1 MKMNMIELKYM
12 NQKFIIP
19 AHSRIIDLDQ
29 VPDEMFKQRLMGDGF
44 ALELIEGD
52 IIAPMDGVIS
62 ALFPTGHAIGMLL
75 DGNIEILIHIGID
88 TIKLKNKPIESFVSV
103 NERVKQGQ
111 LLVRVDLNKFKEGN
125 IPPIVPIIFTRNTLF
140 SVKRNANE
148 VQCGEENIII
158 MYE

>member
-52 IIAPMDGVIS
+52 IIAPMDGVIT

>member
-1 MKMNMIELKYM
+1 MDVIELTQM

-19 AHSRIIDLDQ
+19 AHAKIIDLDQ

-44 ALELIEGD
+44 ALELLDGEIV
-52 IIAPMDGVIS
+52 APMDGVIT
-62 ALFPTGHAIGMLL
+62 ALFPTGHAIGLLL

-88 TIKLKNKPIESFVSV
+88 TIKLKNKPIDIFVSV

-125 IPPIVPIIFTRNTLF
+125 IPPIVPIVFTRNTLF
-140 SVKRNANE
+140 SVKRNVNE
-148 VQCGEENIII
+148 VQCGEENII
-158 MYE
+158 ETFE

>member
-1 MKMNMIELKYM
+1 MLKLTHM

-19 AHSRIIDLDQ
+19 AHAKIIDLDQ

-44 ALELIEGD
+44 ALKLLDGEIV
-52 IIAPMDGVIS
+52 APMDGVIT
-62 ALFPTGHAIGMLL
+62 ALFPTGHAIGLLL

-88 TIKLKNKPIESFVSV
+88 TIKLKNKPIDIFVSV

-125 IPPIVPIIFTRNTLF
+125 IPPIVPIVFTRNTLF
-140 SVKRNANE
+140 SVKRNVNE
-148 VQCGEENIII
+148 VQCGEENII
-158 MYE
+158 ETFE

>member
-1 MKMNMIELKYM
+1 MIELNHM

-19 AHSRIIDLDQ
+19 AHSRVIDLDQ

-44 ALELIEGD
+44 ALELIDGD
-52 IIAPMDGVIS
+52 IIAPMDGVLT

-88 TIKLKNKPIESFVSV
+88 TIKLKNKPIESFVSS
-103 NERVKQGQ
+103 NEKVKQGQ

-125 IPPIVPIIFTRNTLF
+125 IPPIVPIIFTRSTLF
-140 SVKRNANE
+140 VVKRGVNE
-148 VQCGEENIII
+148 VQLSEEDIIEI
-158 MYE
+158 FD

>member
-1 MKMNMIELKYM
+1 MIKLTHM

-52 IIAPMDGVIS
+52 IIAPMDGVIT

-140 SVKRNANE
+140 SVKRNTKE

>member
-1 MKMNMIELKYM
+1 MLKLTQM

-19 AHSRIIDLDQ
+19 AHAKIIDLDQ

-44 ALELIEGD
+44 ALELLDGEIV
-52 IIAPMDGVIS
+52 APKDGVIT
-62 ALFPTGHAIGMLL
+62 ALFPTGHAIGLLL

-88 TIKLKNKPIESFVSV
+88 TIKLKNKPIDIFVSV

-125 IPPIVPIIFTRNTLF
+125 IPPIVPIVFTRNTLF
-140 SVKRNANE
+140 SVKRNVNE
-148 VQCGEENIII
+148 VQCGEENII
-158 MYE
+158 ETFE

>member
-1 MKMNMIELKYM
+1 MLKLTHM

-19 AHSRIIDLDQ
+19 AHAKIIDLDQ

-44 ALELIEGD
+44 ALELLDGEIV
-52 IIAPMDGVIS
+52 APMDGVIT
-62 ALFPTGHAIGMLL
+62 ALFPTGHAIGLLL

-88 TIKLKNKPIESFVSV
+88 TIKLKNKPIDIFVSV

-125 IPPIVPIIFTRNTLF
+125 IPPIVPIVFTRNTFF
-140 SVKRNANE
+140 SVKRNVNE
-148 VQCGEENIII
+148 VQCGEENII
-158 MYE
+158 ETFE

>member
-1 MKMNMIELKYM
+1 MLKLTHM

-19 AHSRIIDLDQ
+19 AHAKIIDLDQ

-44 ALELIEGD
+44 ALELLDGEIV
-52 IIAPMDGVIS
+52 APMDGVIT
-62 ALFPTGHAIGMLL
+62 ALFPAGHAIGLLL

-88 TIKLKNKPIESFVSV
+88 TIKLKNKPIDIFVSV

-125 IPPIVPIIFTRNTLF
+125 IPPIVPIVFTRNTLF
-140 SVKRNANE
+140 SVKRNVNE
-148 VQCGEENIII
+148 VQCGEENII
-158 MYE
+158 ETFE

>member
-1 MKMNMIELKYM
+1 MLKLTQM

-19 AHSRIIDLDQ
+19 AHAKIIDLDQ

-44 ALELIEGD
+44 ALELLDGEIV
-52 IIAPMDGVIS
+52 APMDGVIT
-62 ALFPTGHAIGMLL
+62 ALFPTGHAIGLLL

-88 TIKLKNKPIESFVSV
+88 TIKLKNKPIDIFVSV

-125 IPPIVPIIFTRNTLF
+125 IPPIVPIVFTRNTLF
-140 SVKRNANE
+140 SVKRNVNE
-148 VQCGEENIII
+148 VQCGEENII
-158 MYE
+158 ETFE

>member
-1 MKMNMIELKYM
+1 MLKLTHM

-19 AHSRIIDLDQ
+19 AHAKIIDLDQ

-44 ALELIEGD
+44 ALELLDGEIV
-52 IIAPMDGVIS
+52 APMDGVIT
-62 ALFPTGHAIGMLL
+62 ALFPTGHAIGLLL

-88 TIKLKNKPIESFVSV
+88 TIKLKNKPIDIFVSV

-125 IPPIVPIIFTRNTLF
+125 IPPIVPIVFTRNTLF
-140 SVKRNANE
+140 SVKRNVNE
-148 VQCGEENIII
+148 VQCGEENII
-158 MYE
+158 ETFE

>member
-1 MKMNMIELKYM
+1 MMDVIELTQM

-19 AHSRIIDLDQ
+19 AHAKIIDLDQ

-44 ALELIEGD
+44 ALELLDGEIV
-52 IIAPMDGVIS
+52 APMDGVIT
-62 ALFPTGHAIGMLL
+62 ALFPTGHAIGLLL

-88 TIKLKNKPIESFVSV
+88 TIKLKNKPIDIFVSV

-125 IPPIVPIIFTRNTLF
+125 IPPIVPIVFTRNTLF
-140 SVKRNANE
+140 SVKRNVNE
-148 VQCGEENIII
+148 VQCGEENII
-158 MYE
+158 ETFE

>member
-1 MKMNMIELKYM
+1 M